1 MSRMDVKTKLEL
13 SYVMES
19 YWDMLPNE
27 IKGYILQFKMSQEK
41 IDEKVKE
48 KLARL
53 CKEKKDFKQLH
64 AMWARG
70 PIKVQRHDKCTIC
83 HDHHMRGVYG
93 CYVDENNVMQ
103 EIFLGFDHKQA
114 LQRVN
119 HVKSFL

>member
-13 SYVMES
+13 SFVFES
-19 YWDMLPNE
+19 YWEMLPNE
-27 IKGYILQFKMSQEK
+27 IQQYIMSLKMSQEK
-41 IDEKVKE
+41 IDEKM
-48 KLARL
+48 ARL
-53 CKEKKDFKQLH
+53 CKEKKDFKRLH

-70 PIKVQRHDKCTIC
+70 PIKVQRHDECTIC
-83 HDHHMRGVYG
+83 HEHHMRGVYG